1 MGARRETGRT
11 AKGGKRISFVRA
23 PPVLSCEWC
32 DALEVRSLMQAYK
45 CPSPSLENGLSPPR
59 PQGGATARGGSRG
72 VGHNTRTVRSGADQ
86 DALRRAG
93 KGRGR
98 PRSQS

>member
-59 PQGGATARGGSRG
+59 PQGGATARGGSQ
-72 VGHNTRTVRSGADQ
+72 HTRDTVRSGADQ

-98 PRSQS
+98 PRAQS